1 MEGKTC
7 AVINFY
13 YCLYFV
19 YYYCYHY
26 VNVAGTAVVDLV
38 DIVVVAAV
46 AEDHGIVIDHDVN
59 DDVDVFVVVVVV
71 DRY

>member
-38 DIVVVAAV
+38 DIVVVVAAV

-59 DDVDVFVVVVVV
+59 DDVDVFVVVVV

>member
-38 DIVVVAAV
+38 DIVVVV

-59 DDVDVFVVVVVV
+59 DDVDVFVVVVV

>member
-38 DIVVVAAV
+38 DIVVAAV